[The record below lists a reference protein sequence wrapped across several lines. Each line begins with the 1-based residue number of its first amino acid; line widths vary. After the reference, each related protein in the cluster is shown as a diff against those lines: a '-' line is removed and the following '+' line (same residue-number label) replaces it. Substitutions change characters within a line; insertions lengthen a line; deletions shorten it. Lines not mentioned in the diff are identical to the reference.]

1 MIRKIGILTSGG
13 DSPGM
18 NAAVVSVARCAAAH
32 DIQLMGIKRGYNG
45 LLGLSENPEDDIAAL
60 DLETVLDIADQRG
73 TFLRT
78 ARCDEFKKPEV
89 QRQCA
94 DNLRK
99 LGIDALV
106 VIGGDGSF
114 NGAAKLACETDI
126 KVACIP
132 GTIDN
137 DLNYTDYTLGFD
149 TAVNTVLNAVNN
161 IRDTMSSHDRACI
174 VEVMG
179 RSCGDIA
186 LFSAIGGGADAVVT
200 PEKGLDLD
208 ALAAQLKQGEKLGKS
223 SNIILLSEGVCSAQ
237 SLKEQLAAVTDMT
250 LRTVT
255 LGHVQRGGSPSL
267 RDRLLAARFGVKAI
281 ECLIAGKK
289 AVAVGVRNEE
299 IVADDLQKALAYPAA
314 DRSEL
319 FKVCE
324 ILCR

>member
-1 MIRKIGILTSGG
+1 MKKIAVLTSGG
-13 DSPGM
+13 DAPGM
-18 NAAVVSVARCAAAH
+18 NACIRAAVRFGLSQNMEMYGV
-32 DIQLMGIKRGYNG
+32 MRGYEG
-45 LLGLSENPEDDIAAL
+45 LLKGDIFRMFRHSVTDIIQRGGTILKTARSERFFDEEGRKEARDRLAAL
-60 DLETVLDIADQRG
+60 
-73 TFLRT
+73 
-78 ARCDEFKKPEV
+78 
-89 QRQCA
+89 
-94 DNLRK
+94 
-99 LGIDALV
+99 GIEGLV

-267 RDRLLAARFGVKAI
+267 RDRLLAARFGAKAI

-319 FKVCE
+319 FRVCE

>member
-1 MIRKIGILTSGG
+1 MKKIAVLTSGG
-13 DSPGM
+13 DAPGM
-18 NAAVVSVARCAAAH
+18 NACIRAAVRFGLSQNMEMYGV
-32 DIQLMGIKRGYNG
+32 MRGYEG
-45 LLGLSENPEDDIAAL
+45 LLKGDIFRMFRHSVTDIIQRGGTILKTARSERFFDEEGRKEARDRLAAL
-60 DLETVLDIADQRG
+60 
-73 TFLRT
+73 
-78 ARCDEFKKPEV
+78 
-89 QRQCA
+89 
-94 DNLRK
+94 
-99 LGIDALV
+99 GIEGLV

-299 IVADDLQKALAYPAA
+299 IVADDLQKALVYPAA

>member
-1 MIRKIGILTSGG
+1 MKKIAVLTSGG
-13 DSPGM
+13 DAPGM
-18 NAAVVSVARCAAAH
+18 NACIRAAVRFGLSQNMEMYGV
-32 DIQLMGIKRGYNG
+32 MRGYEG
-45 LLGLSENPEDDIAAL
+45 LLKGDIFRMFRHSVTDIIQRGGTILKTARSERFFDEEGRKEARDRLAAL
-60 DLETVLDIADQRG
+60 
-73 TFLRT
+73 
-78 ARCDEFKKPEV
+78 
-89 QRQCA
+89 
-94 DNLRK
+94 
-99 LGIDALV
+99 GIEGLV

-250 LRTVT
+250 LSTVT

-319 FKVCE
+319 FRVCE

>member
-1 MIRKIGILTSGG
+1 MKKIAVLTSGG
-13 DSPGM
+13 DAPGM
-18 NAAVVSVARCAAAH
+18 NACIRAAVRFGLSQNMEMYGV
-32 DIQLMGIKRGYNG
+32 MRGYEG
-45 LLGLSENPEDDIAAL
+45 LLKGDIFRMFRHSVTDIIQRGGTILKTARSERFFDEEGRKEARDRLAAL
-60 DLETVLDIADQRG
+60 
-73 TFLRT
+73 
-78 ARCDEFKKPEV
+78 
-89 QRQCA
+89 
-94 DNLRK
+94 
-99 LGIDALV
+99 GIEGLV

-114 NGAAKLACETDI
+114 NGAAKLDCETDI

>member
-1 MIRKIGILTSGG
+1 MKTIGVLTSGG
-13 DSPGM
+13 DAPGM
-18 NAAVVSVARCAAAH
+18 NACIRAAVRFGLSKNMEMYGV
-32 DIQLMGIKRGYNG
+32 MRGYEG
-45 LLGLSENPEDDIAAL
+45 LLKGDIFRMFRHSVTDIIQRGGTILKTARSERFFDEEGRKEARDRLAAL
-60 DLETVLDIADQRG
+60 
-73 TFLRT
+73 
-78 ARCDEFKKPEV
+78 
-89 QRQCA
+89 
-94 DNLRK
+94 
-99 LGIDALV
+99 GIEGLV

-223 SNIILLSEGVCSAQ
+223 SNIILLSEGVCSVQ

>member
-1 MIRKIGILTSGG
+1 MKKIAVLTSGG
-13 DSPGM
+13 DAPGM
-18 NAAVVSVARCAAAH
+18 NACIRAAVRFGLSQNMEMYGV
-32 DIQLMGIKRGYNG
+32 MRGYEG
-45 LLGLSENPEDDIAAL
+45 LLKGDIFHMFRHSVTDIIQRGGTILKTARSERFFDEEGRKEARDRLAAL
-60 DLETVLDIADQRG
+60 
-73 TFLRT
+73 
-78 ARCDEFKKPEV
+78 
-89 QRQCA
+89 
-94 DNLRK
+94 
-99 LGIDALV
+99 GIEGLV

-319 FKVCE
+319 FRVCE

>member
-1 MIRKIGILTSGG
+1 MKKIAVLTSGG
-13 DSPGM
+13 DAPGM
-18 NAAVVSVARCAAAH
+18 NACIRAAVRFGLSKNMEMYGV
-32 DIQLMGIKRGYNG
+32 MRGYEG
-45 LLGLSENPEDDIAAL
+45 LLKGDIFRMFRHSVTDIIQRGGTILKTARSERFFDEEGRKEARDRLAAL
-60 DLETVLDIADQRG
+60 
-73 TFLRT
+73 
-78 ARCDEFKKPEV
+78 
-89 QRQCA
+89 
-94 DNLRK
+94 
-99 LGIDALV
+99 GIEGLV

-223 SNIILLSEGVCSAQ
+223 SNIILLSEGVCSVQ

>member
-1 MIRKIGILTSGG
+1 MKKIAVLTSGG
-13 DSPGM
+13 DAPGM
-18 NAAVVSVARCAAAH
+18 NACIRAAVRFGLSQNMEMYGV
-32 DIQLMGIKRGYNG
+32 MRGYEG
-45 LLGLSENPEDDIAAL
+45 LLKGDIFRMFRHSVTDIIQRGGTILKTARSERFFDEEGRKEARDRLAAL
-60 DLETVLDIADQRG
+60 
-73 TFLRT
+73 
-78 ARCDEFKKPEV
+78 
-89 QRQCA
+89 
-94 DNLRK
+94 
-99 LGIDALV
+99 GIEGLV

-200 PEKGLDLD
+200 PEKVLDLD

-319 FKVCE
+319 FRVCE

>member
-1 MIRKIGILTSGG
+1 M
-13 DSPGM
+13 
-18 NAAVVSVARCAAAH
+18 
-32 DIQLMGIKRGYNG
+32 RGYEG
-45 LLGLSENPEDDIAAL
+45 LLKGDIFRMFRHSVTDIIQRGGTILKTARSERFFDEEGRKEARDRLAAL
-60 DLETVLDIADQRG
+60 
-73 TFLRT
+73 
-78 ARCDEFKKPEV
+78 
-89 QRQCA
+89 
-94 DNLRK
+94 
-99 LGIDALV
+99 GIEGLV

-223 SNIILLSEGVCSAQ
+223 SNIILLSEGVCSVQ

>member
-1 MIRKIGILTSGG
+1 MKKIAVLTSGG
-13 DSPGM
+13 DAPGM
-18 NAAVVSVARCAAAH
+18 NACIRAAVRFGLSKNMEMYGV
-32 DIQLMGIKRGYNG
+32 MRGYEG
-45 LLGLSENPEDDIAAL
+45 LLKGDIFRMFRHSVTDIIQRGGTILKTARSERFFDEEGRKEARDRLAAL
-60 DLETVLDIADQRG
+60 
-73 TFLRT
+73 
-78 ARCDEFKKPEV
+78 
-89 QRQCA
+89 
-94 DNLRK
+94 
-99 LGIDALV
+99 GIEGLV

-281 ECLIAGKK
+281 KSLIAEKK

>member
-1 MIRKIGILTSGG
+1 MKKIAVLTSGG
-13 DSPGM
+13 DAPGM
-18 NAAVVSVARCAAAH
+18 NACIRAAVRFGLSQNMEMYGV
-32 DIQLMGIKRGYNG
+32 MRGYEG
-45 LLGLSENPEDDIAAL
+45 LLKGDIFRMFRHSVTDIIQRGGTILKTARSERFFDEEGRKEARDRLAAL
-60 DLETVLDIADQRG
+60 
-73 TFLRT
+73 
-78 ARCDEFKKPEV
+78 
-89 QRQCA
+89 
-94 DNLRK
+94 
-99 LGIDALV
+99 GIEGLA

-137 DLNYTDYTLGFD
+137 DLNYTDYTVGFD

>member
-1 MIRKIGILTSGG
+1 MKKIAVLTSGG
-13 DSPGM
+13 DAPGM
-18 NAAVVSVARCAAAH
+18 NACIRAAVRFGLSKNMEMYGV
-32 DIQLMGIKRGYNG
+32 MRGYEG
-45 LLGLSENPEDDIAAL
+45 LLKGDIFRMFRHSVTDIIQRGGTILKTARSERFFDEEGRKEARDRLAAL
-60 DLETVLDIADQRG
+60 
-73 TFLRT
+73 
-78 ARCDEFKKPEV
+78 
-89 QRQCA
+89 
-94 DNLRK
+94 
-99 LGIDALV
+99 GIEGLV

-223 SNIILLSEGVCSAQ
+223 SNIILLSEGVCSVQ

-324 ILCR
+324 SSADRT

>member
-1 MIRKIGILTSGG
+1 MIKIAVLTSGG
-13 DSPGM
+13 DAPGM
-18 NAAVVSVARCAAAH
+18 NACIRAAVRFGLSQNMEMYGV
-32 DIQLMGIKRGYNG
+32 MRGYEG
-45 LLGLSENPEDDIAAL
+45 LLKGDIFRMFRHSVTDIIQRGGTILKTARSERFFDEEGRKEARDRLAAL
-60 DLETVLDIADQRG
+60 
-73 TFLRT
+73 
-78 ARCDEFKKPEV
+78 
-89 QRQCA
+89 
-94 DNLRK
+94 
-99 LGIDALV
+99 GIEGLV

-319 FKVCE
+319 FRVCE

>member
-1 MIRKIGILTSGG
+1 MKKIAVLTSGVYA
-13 DSPGM
+13 PGM
-18 NAAVVSVARCAAAH
+18 NACIRAAVRFGLSQNMEMYGV
-32 DIQLMGIKRGYNG
+32 MRGYEG
-45 LLGLSENPEDDIAAL
+45 LLKGDIFRMFRHSVTDIIQRGGTILKTARSERFFDEEGRKEARDRLAAL
-60 DLETVLDIADQRG
+60 
-73 TFLRT
+73 
-78 ARCDEFKKPEV
+78 
-89 QRQCA
+89 
-94 DNLRK
+94 
-99 LGIDALV
+99 GIEGLV

-319 FKVCE
+319 FRVCE

>member
-1 MIRKIGILTSGG
+1 MKKIAVLTSGG
-13 DSPGM
+13 DAPGM
-18 NAAVVSVARCAAAH
+18 NACIRAAVRFGLSQNMEMYGV
-32 DIQLMGIKRGYNG
+32 MRGYEG
-45 LLGLSENPEDDIAAL
+45 LLKGDIFRMFRHSVTDIIQRGGTILKTARSERFFDEEGRKEARDRLAAL
-60 DLETVLDIADQRG
+60 
-73 TFLRT
+73 
-78 ARCDEFKKPEV
+78 
-89 QRQCA
+89 
-94 DNLRK
+94 
-99 LGIDALV
+99 GIEGLV

-314 DRSEL
+314 NRSEL

>member
-1 MIRKIGILTSGG
+1 MKKIAVLTSGG
-13 DSPGM
+13 DAPGM
-18 NAAVVSVARCAAAH
+18 NACIRAAVRFGLSKNMEMYGV
-32 DIQLMGIKRGYNG
+32 MRGYEG
-45 LLGLSENPEDDIAAL
+45 LLKGDIFRMFRHSVTDIIQRGGTILNTARSERFFDEEGRKEARDRLAAL
-60 DLETVLDIADQRG
+60 
-73 TFLRT
+73 
-78 ARCDEFKKPEV
+78 
-89 QRQCA
+89 
-94 DNLRK
+94 
-99 LGIDALV
+99 GIEGLV

-281 ECLIAGKK
+281 ECLIAGKN
-289 AVAVGVRNEE
+289 AAAVGVRNEE

-314 DRSEL
+314 NRSEL

>member
-1 MIRKIGILTSGG
+1 MKKIAVLTSGG
-13 DSPGM
+13 DAPGM
-18 NAAVVSVARCAAAH
+18 NACIRAAVRFGLSQNMEMYGV
-32 DIQLMGIKRGYNG
+32 MRGYEG
-45 LLGLSENPEDDIAAL
+45 LLKGDIFRMFRHSV
-60 DLETVLDIADQRG
+60 TDIIQRG
-73 TFLRT
+73 GTILKT
-78 ARCDEFKKPEV
+78 ARSERFFDEEG
-89 QRQCA
+89 
-94 DNLRK
+94 RK
-99 LGIDALV
+99 EARDRLASLGIEGLV

-281 ECLIAGKK
+281 ECLIAGKN
-289 AVAVGVRNEE
+289 AAAVGVRNEE

-314 DRSEL
+314 NRSEL

>member
-1 MIRKIGILTSGG
+1 MKKIAVLTSGG
-13 DSPGM
+13 DAPGM
-18 NAAVVSVARCAAAH
+18 NACIRAAVRFGLSQNMEMYGV
-32 DIQLMGIKRGYNG
+32 MRGYEG
-45 LLGLSENPEDDIAAL
+45 LLKGDIFRMFRHSVTDIIQRGGTILKTARSERFFDEEGRKEARDRLAAL
-60 DLETVLDIADQRG
+60 
-73 TFLRT
+73 
-78 ARCDEFKKPEV
+78 
-89 QRQCA
+89 
-94 DNLRK
+94 
-99 LGIDALV
+99 GIEGLV

-137 DLNYTDYTLGFD
+137 DLNYTDYTLGFA

>member
-1 MIRKIGILTSGG
+1 MKKIAVLTSGG
-13 DSPGM
+13 DAPGM
-18 NAAVVSVARCAAAH
+18 NACIRAAVRFGLSKNMEMYGV
-32 DIQLMGIKRGYNG
+32 MRGYEG
-45 LLGLSENPEDDIAAL
+45 LLKGDIFRMFRHSVTDIIQRGGTILKTARSERFFDEEGRKEARDRLAAL
-60 DLETVLDIADQRG
+60 
-73 TFLRT
+73 
-78 ARCDEFKKPEV
+78 
-89 QRQCA
+89 
-94 DNLRK
+94 
-99 LGIDALV
+99 GIEGLV

-267 RDRLLAARFGVKAI
+267 RDRLLAARFGVIAI

>member
-1 MIRKIGILTSGG
+1 MKKIAVLTSGG
-13 DSPGM
+13 DAPGM
-18 NAAVVSVARCAAAH
+18 NACIRAAVRFGLSQNMEMYGV
-32 DIQLMGIKRGYNG
+32 MRGYEG
-45 LLGLSENPEDDIAAL
+45 LLKGDIFRMFRHSVTDIIQRGGTILKTARSERFFDEEGRKEARDRLAAL
-60 DLETVLDIADQRG
+60 
-73 TFLRT
+73 
-78 ARCDEFKKPEV
+78 
-89 QRQCA
+89 
-94 DNLRK
+94 
-99 LGIDALV
+99 GIEGLV

-114 NGAAKLACETDI
+114 NGVAKLACETDI

>member
-1 MIRKIGILTSGG
+1 MKKIAVLTSGG
-13 DSPGM
+13 DAPGM
-18 NAAVVSVARCAAAH
+18 NACIRAAVRFGLSQNMEMYGV
-32 DIQLMGIKRGYNG
+32 MRGYEG
-45 LLGLSENPEDDIAAL
+45 LLKGDIFRMFRHSVTDIIQRGGTILKTARSERFFDEEGRKEARDRLAAL
-60 DLETVLDIADQRG
+60 
-73 TFLRT
+73 
-78 ARCDEFKKPEV
+78 
-89 QRQCA
+89 
-94 DNLRK
+94 
-99 LGIDALV
+99 GIEGLV

-114 NGAAKLACETDI
+114 NGAAKFACETDI

-319 FKVCE
+319 FRVCE

>member
-1 MIRKIGILTSGG
+1 MKKIAVLTSGG
-13 DSPGM
+13 DAPGM
-18 NAAVVSVARCAAAH
+18 NACIRAAVRFGLSQNMEMYGV
-32 DIQLMGIKRGYNG
+32 MRGYEG
-45 LLGLSENPEDDIAAL
+45 LLKGDIFRMFRHSVTDIIQRGGTILKTARSERFFDEEGRKEARDRLAAL
-60 DLETVLDIADQRG
+60 
-73 TFLRT
+73 
-78 ARCDEFKKPEV
+78 
-89 QRQCA
+89 
-94 DNLRK
+94 
-99 LGIDALV
+99 GIEGLV

-161 IRDTMSSHDRACI
+161 IRDNMSSHDRACI

-237 SLKEQLAAVTDMT
+237 SLKEQLAAVTDMA

>member
-1 MIRKIGILTSGG
+1 MKKIAVFTSGG
-13 DSPGM
+13 DAPGM
-18 NAAVVSVARCAAAH
+18 NACIRAAVRFGLSKNMEMYGV
-32 DIQLMGIKRGYNG
+32 MRGYEG
-45 LLGLSENPEDDIAAL
+45 LLKGDIFRMFRHSVTDIIQRGGTILKTARSERFFDEEGRKEARDRLAAL
-60 DLETVLDIADQRG
+60 
-73 TFLRT
+73 
-78 ARCDEFKKPEV
+78 
-89 QRQCA
+89 
-94 DNLRK
+94 
-99 LGIDALV
+99 GIEGLV

>member
-1 MIRKIGILTSGG
+1 MKKIAVLTSGG
-13 DSPGM
+13 DAPGM
-18 NAAVVSVARCAAAH
+18 NACIRAAVRFGLSKNMEMYGV
-32 DIQLMGIKRGYNG
+32 MRGYEG
-45 LLGLSENPEDDIAAL
+45 LLKGDIFRMFRHSVTDIIQRGGTILKTARSERFFDEEGRKEARDRLAAL
-60 DLETVLDIADQRG
+60 
-73 TFLRT
+73 
-78 ARCDEFKKPEV
+78 
-89 QRQCA
+89 
-94 DNLRK
+94 
-99 LGIDALV
+99 GIEGLV

-161 IRDTMSSHDRACI
+161 IRDTMSSHDRVCI

-281 ECLIAGKK
+281 ECLIAGKN
-289 AVAVGVRNEE
+289 AAAVGVRNEE
-299 IVADDLQKALAYPAA
+299 IVADDLQKALVYPAA

>member
-1 MIRKIGILTSGG
+1 MKKIAVLTSGG
-13 DSPGM
+13 DAPGM
-18 NAAVVSVARCAAAH
+18 NACIRAAVRFGLSKNMEMYGV
-32 DIQLMGIKRGYNG
+32 MRGYEG
-45 LLGLSENPEDDIAAL
+45 LLKGDIFRMFRHSVTDIIQRGGTILKTARSERFFDEEGRKEARDRLAAL
-60 DLETVLDIADQRG
+60 
-73 TFLRT
+73 
-78 ARCDEFKKPEV
+78 
-89 QRQCA
+89 
-94 DNLRK
+94 
-99 LGIDALV
+99 GIEGLV

-299 IVADDLQKALAYPAA
+299 IVADDLQKALANPAA

>member
-1 MIRKIGILTSGG
+1 MKKIAVLTSGG
-13 DSPGM
+13 DAPGM
-18 NAAVVSVARCAAAH
+18 NACIRAAVRFGLSQNMEMYGV
-32 DIQLMGIKRGYNG
+32 MRGYEG
-45 LLGLSENPEDDIAAL
+45 LLKGDIFRMFRHSVTDIIQRGGTILKTARSERFFDEEGRKEARDRLAAL
-60 DLETVLDIADQRG
+60 
-73 TFLRT
+73 
-78 ARCDEFKKPEV
+78 
-89 QRQCA
+89 
-94 DNLRK
+94 
-99 LGIDALV
+99 GIEGLV

-299 IVADDLQKALAYPAA
+299 IVVDDLQKALAYPAA

>member
-1 MIRKIGILTSGG
+1 MKKIAVLTSGG
-13 DSPGM
+13 DAPGM
-18 NAAVVSVARCAAAH
+18 NACIRAAVRFGLSQNMEMYGV
-32 DIQLMGIKRGYNG
+32 MRGYEG
-45 LLGLSENPEDDIAAL
+45 LLKGDIFRMFRHSVTDIIQRGGTILKTARSERFFDEEGRKEARDRLAAL
-60 DLETVLDIADQRG
+60 
-73 TFLRT
+73 
-78 ARCDEFKKPEV
+78 
-89 QRQCA
+89 
-94 DNLRK
+94 
-99 LGIDALV
+99 GIEGLV

-299 IVADDLQKALAYPAA
+299 IVADDLQKSARPPSG
-314 DRSEL
+314 RGRPS
-319 FKVCE
+319 
-324 ILCR
+324 

>member
-1 MIRKIGILTSGG
+1 MKKIAVLTSGG
-13 DSPGM
+13 DAPGM
-18 NAAVVSVARCAAAH
+18 NACIRAAVRFGLSKNMEMYGV
-32 DIQLMGIKRGYNG
+32 MRGYEG
-45 LLGLSENPEDDIAAL
+45 LLKGDIFRMFRHSVTDIIQRGGTILKTARSERFFDEEGRKEARDRLAAL
-60 DLETVLDIADQRG
+60 
-73 TFLRT
+73 
-78 ARCDEFKKPEV
+78 
-89 QRQCA
+89 
-94 DNLRK
+94 
-99 LGIDALV
+99 GIEGLV

-250 LRTVT
+250 FKDGDSRSRSERRLSFVERQTACRPFRSQSNRVSHC
-255 LGHVQRGGSPSL
+255 GKKGGCRGRKKRRNRGGRPAKGS
-267 RDRLLAARFGVKAI
+267 RLSCGGQKR
-281 ECLIAGKK
+281 
-289 AVAVGVRNEE
+289 AV
-299 IVADDLQKALAYPAA
+299 
-314 DRSEL
+314 
-319 FKVCE
+319 
-324 ILCR
+324 

>member
-1 MIRKIGILTSGG
+1 MKKIAVLTSGG
-13 DSPGM
+13 DAPGM
-18 NAAVVSVARCAAAH
+18 NACIRAAVRFGLSKNMEMYGV
-32 DIQLMGIKRGYNG
+32 MRGYEG
-45 LLGLSENPEDDIAAL
+45 LLKGDIFRMFRHSVTDIIQRGGTILKTARSERFFDEEGRKEARDRLAAL
-60 DLETVLDIADQRG
+60 
-73 TFLRT
+73 
-78 ARCDEFKKPEV
+78 
-89 QRQCA
+89 
-94 DNLRK
+94 
-99 LGIDALV
+99 GIEGLV

-223 SNIILLSEGVCSAQ
+223 SNIILLSEGVRSAQ

>member
-1 MIRKIGILTSGG
+1 MKKIAVLTSGG
-13 DSPGM
+13 DAPGM
-18 NAAVVSVARCAAAH
+18 NACIRAAVRFGLSKNMEMYGV
-32 DIQLMGIKRGYNG
+32 MRGYEG
-45 LLGLSENPEDDIAAL
+45 LLKGDIFRMFRHSVTDIIQRGGTILKTARSERFFDEEGRKEARDRLAAL
-60 DLETVLDIADQRG
+60 
-73 TFLRT
+73 
-78 ARCDEFKKPEV
+78 
-89 QRQCA
+89 
-94 DNLRK
+94 
-99 LGIDALV
+99 GIEGLV

-281 ECLIAGKK
+281 ECLIAGKN
-289 AVAVGVRNEE
+289 AAAVGVRNEE

-314 DRSEL
+314 NRSEL

>member
-1 MIRKIGILTSGG
+1 MKKIAVLTSGG
-13 DSPGM
+13 DAPGM
-18 NAAVVSVARCAAAH
+18 NACIRAAVRFGLSQNMKMYGV
-32 DIQLMGIKRGYNG
+32 MRGYEG
-45 LLGLSENPEDDIAAL
+45 LLKGDIFRMFRHSVTDIIQRGGTILKTARSERFFDEEGRKEARDRLAAL
-60 DLETVLDIADQRG
+60 
-73 TFLRT
+73 
-78 ARCDEFKKPEV
+78 
-89 QRQCA
+89 
-94 DNLRK
+94 
-99 LGIDALV
+99 GIEGLV

-319 FKVCE
+319 FRVCE

>member
-1 MIRKIGILTSGG
+1 MKKIAVLTSGG
-13 DSPGM
+13 DAPGM
-18 NAAVVSVARCAAAH
+18 NACIRAAVRFGLSKNMEMYGV
-32 DIQLMGIKRGYNG
+32 MRGYEG
-45 LLGLSENPEDDIAAL
+45 LLKGDIFRMFRHSVTDIIQRGGTILKTARSERFFDEEGRKEARDRLAAL
-60 DLETVLDIADQRG
+60 
-73 TFLRT
+73 
-78 ARCDEFKKPEV
+78 
-89 QRQCA
+89 
-94 DNLRK
+94 
-99 LGIDALV
+99 GIEGLV

-200 PEKGLDLD
+200 REKGLDLD

>member
-1 MIRKIGILTSGG
+1 MKKIAVLTSGG
-13 DSPGM
+13 DAPGM
-18 NAAVVSVARCAAAH
+18 NACIRAAVRFGLSQNMEMYGV
-32 DIQLMGIKRGYNG
+32 MRGYEG
-45 LLGLSENPEDDIAAL
+45 LLKGDIFRMFRHSVTDIIQRGGTILKTARSERFFDEEGRKEARDRLAAL
-60 DLETVLDIADQRG
+60 
-73 TFLRT
+73 
-78 ARCDEFKKPEV
+78 
-89 QRQCA
+89 
-94 DNLRK
+94 
-99 LGIDALV
+99 GIEGLV

-281 ECLIAGKK
+281 ECLIAEKK

-319 FKVCE
+319 FRVCE

>member
-1 MIRKIGILTSGG
+1 MKKIAVLTSGG
-13 DSPGM
+13 DAPGM
-18 NAAVVSVARCAAAH
+18 NACIRAAVRFGLSQNMEMYGV
-32 DIQLMGIKRGYNG
+32 MRGYEG
-45 LLGLSENPEDDIAAL
+45 LLKGDIFRMFRHSVTDIIQRGGTILKTARSERFFDEEGRKEARDRLAAL
-60 DLETVLDIADQRG
+60 
-73 TFLRT
+73 
-78 ARCDEFKKPEV
+78 
-89 QRQCA
+89 
-94 DNLRK
+94 
-99 LGIDALV
+99 GIEGLV

-289 AVAVGVRNEE
+289 GGCRRRKKRRNRGGRPAKGSCLSCGGPKRAV
-299 IVADDLQKALAYPAA
+299 
-314 DRSEL
+314 
-319 FKVCE
+319 
-324 ILCR
+324 

>member
-1 MIRKIGILTSGG
+1 MKKIAVLTSGG
-13 DSPGM
+13 DAPGM
-18 NAAVVSVARCAAAH
+18 NACIRAAVRFGLSKNMEMYGV
-32 DIQLMGIKRGYNG
+32 MRGYEG
-45 LLGLSENPEDDIAAL
+45 LLKGDIFRMFRHSVTDIIQRGGTILKTARSERFFDEEGRKEARDRLAAL
-60 DLETVLDIADQRG
+60 
-73 TFLRT
+73 
-78 ARCDEFKKPEV
+78 
-89 QRQCA
+89 
-94 DNLRK
+94 
-99 LGIDALV
+99 GIEGLV

-223 SNIILLSEGVCSAQ
+223 SIIILLSEGVCSAQ

>member
-1 MIRKIGILTSGG
+1 MTTKSIAVLTSGG
-13 DSPGM
+13 DAPGM
-18 NAAVVSVARCAAAH
+18 NACIRAAVRFGLSQNMEMYGV
-32 DIQLMGIKRGYNG
+32 MRGYEG
-45 LLGLSENPEDDIAAL
+45 LLKGDIFRMFRHSVTDIIQRGGTILKTARSERFFDEEGRKEARDRLAAL
-60 DLETVLDIADQRG
+60 
-73 TFLRT
+73 
-78 ARCDEFKKPEV
+78 
-89 QRQCA
+89 
-94 DNLRK
+94 
-99 LGIDALV
+99 GIEGLV

-319 FKVCE
+319 FRVCE

>member
-1 MIRKIGILTSGG
+1 MKKIAVLTSGG
-13 DSPGM
+13 DAPGM
-18 NAAVVSVARCAAAH
+18 NACIRAAVRFGLSKNMEMYGV
-32 DIQLMGIKRGYNG
+32 MRGYEG
-45 LLGLSENPEDDIAAL
+45 LLKGDIFRMFRHSVTDIIQRCGTILKTARSERFFDEEGRKEARDRLAAL
-60 DLETVLDIADQRG
+60 
-73 TFLRT
+73 
-78 ARCDEFKKPEV
+78 
-89 QRQCA
+89 
-94 DNLRK
+94 
-99 LGIDALV
+99 GIEGLV

-267 RDRLLAARFGVKAI
+267 RDRLLAARLGVKAI

>member
-1 MIRKIGILTSGG
+1 MKKIAVLTSGG
-13 DSPGM
+13 DAPGM
-18 NAAVVSVARCAAAH
+18 NACIRAAVRFGLSQNMEMYGV
-32 DIQLMGIKRGYNG
+32 MRGYEG
-45 LLGLSENPEDDIAAL
+45 LLKGDIFRMFRHSVTDIIQRGGTILKTARSERFFDEEGRKEARDRLAAL
-60 DLETVLDIADQRG
+60 
-73 TFLRT
+73 
-78 ARCDEFKKPEV
+78 
-89 QRQCA
+89 
-94 DNLRK
+94 
-99 LGIDALV
+99 GIEGLA

-319 FKVCE
+319 FRVCE